1 MHEIKCGEIWGGV
14 HGADLD
20 VNTCGVDA
28 SLFSSPCDGGKG
40 GDIYYFSVC
49 DSDLLTRIA
58 IADVTGHGKAV
69 SDTSEWLYNSLRD
82 RMNNA
87 DSNVILSDLNTLA
100 VEHGYKAIT
109 TAAIA
114 AFYRKNNQLSFS
126 YAGHHPVMIRR
137 KGDNNWTSLNLP
149 DKLKPANAP
158 LGVLKDLPFEQ
169 SSIPLKNGDMIFLYT
184 DGVVEAKS
192 PSGELFGEAR
202 LLLALRSSDG
212 GPKAIKNAV
221 LKSVKQHVQGE
232 LTHDDVTFTAVRIHG
247 GTL

>member
-1 MHEIKCGEIWGGV
+1 MHEIKCGEVWGGV
-14 HGADLD
+14 HGTD
-20 VNTCGVDA
+20 VDVHTCGVEA

-49 DSDLLTRIA
+49 DGDLLTKIA
-58 IADVTGHGKAV
+58 IADVTGHGQAV

-87 DSNVILSDLNTLA
+87 DCNIILSDLNALA
-100 VEHGYKAIT
+100 VEYGYKAIT

-114 AFYRKNNQLSFS
+114 AFHRKNNELSFS

-137 KGDNNWTSLNLP
+137 KGDKNWTGLNLP
-149 DKLKPANAP
+149 NKIKPANAP
-158 LGVLKDLPFEQ
+158 LGVLKELPFEQ

-184 DGVVEAKS
+184 DGVVEAKNS
-192 PSGELFGEAR
+192 SGELFGDSR
-202 LLLALRSSDG
+202 LFLALQSSGG
-212 GPKAIKNAV
+212 GPKEIKNAV
-221 LKSVKQHVQGE
+221 LKAVKQYVKGE
-232 LTHDDVTFTAVRIHG
+232 LDHDDVTFTAVRIHG